1 MIANILLPPL
11 LALVHRLSAA
21 VRPGGKL
28 CLSGA
33 TLVTWSIQVGDKR

>member
-1 MIANILLPPL
+1 VANILLPPL

-28 CLSGA
+28 CLSGV
-33 TLVTWSIQVGDKR
+33 LVDQVSFR